1 MAIPDI
7 ILTGVYVV
15 TLYYTIFL
23 LLALLDLPEPSRRKV
38 HRIATATIMIPAHN
52 EQDSIEATLNSLFN
66 LKYDQS
72 KLQIIVVDDGSTD
85 GTAAVARAVAGK
97 RPNVT
102 IISTPNQG
110 KWRALNTGLE
120 HASGELFICLDAD
133 SRVHPDALRNALPY
147 FVDDKVAVV
156 LPLMKVDAPQS
167 FFQKVQWYEYII
179 NMYYK
184 HLLGKLNAIHVAPG
198 PFSIYKTEL
207 VRKVGGFRSAHKT
220 EDLEIVFRFQE
231 HRYRVVQTLDSIVY
245 TNAPSSYRGVYN
257 QRYRWFRGSLLNVI
271 DYRRL
276 MFRSR
281 YGHFGMFQ
289 LPSVLVNAFVAP
301 TLVVLLL
308 YLNVIQPLYQH
319 VAAWALVNFDLL
331 TLLKAYDF
339 NFTLM
344 DVDVYRSF
352 ILLFFLSLSIGVVTL
367 SHRKMQEKFGRYGK
381 LSALFFL
388 VLYFFVVA
396 SVWIGLFKDLALRR
410 DHKW

>member
-7 ILTGVYVV
+7 ILTAVYVV

-23 LLALLDLPEPSRRKV
+23 LLALLDLPEPARRRV
-38 HRIATATIMIPAHN
+38 YRVSTATIVIPARN
-52 EQDSIEATLNSLFN
+52 EQDSIEATLRSLFALN
-66 LKYDQS
+66 YDQS
-72 KLQIIVVDDGSTD
+72 KLQIIVVDDGSAD
-85 GTAAVARAVAGK
+85 ATAEVARRVAK
-97 RPNVT
+97 ARRNVT
-102 IISTPNQG
+102 VISTPNQG
-110 KWRALNTGLE
+110 KWQALNTALR
-120 HASGELFICLDAD
+120 HATGELFICLDAD

-147 FVDDKVAVV
+147 FTDDKVAVV
-156 LPLMKVDAPQS
+156 LPLMKVESPRS
-167 FFQKVQWYEYII
+167 FFQRVQWYEYVI

-184 HLLGKLNAIHVAPG
+184 HLLGRLNAIHVAPG

-207 VRKVGGFRSAHKT
+207 VKKVGGFRSAHKT

-245 TNAPSSYRGVYN
+245 TSAPSSYRGVYN

-289 LPSVLVNAFVAP
+289 LPSVLVNAFIAP
-301 TLVVLLL
+301 TLVVLLI
-308 YLNVIQPLYQH
+308 YLNIIHPLYQH
-319 VAAWALVNFDLL
+319 VAAWALVNFDVL
-331 TLLKAYDF
+331 TLIRAYDF
-339 NFTLM
+339 NFALI
-344 DVDVYRSF
+344 DVDVYKAF
-352 ILLFFLSLSIGVVTL
+352 ILVFFLSLSIGVVTL

-388 VLYFFVVA
+388 FMYFFVVA